1 METNKF
7 GDNRQINV
15 RAVYDDGESLK
26 EYSNRLFDL
35 ENLSAAYDDFE
46 KWCFSFACENWQ
58 ICLDERTPSKII
70 EFVSK
75 LISGDKSMLW
85 VVFKEKYQ
93 CTQKLCSVILEIVN
107 KE

>member
-1 METNKF
+1 METNEF

-15 RAVYDDGESLK
+15 RAVYYDGENLK
-26 EYSNRLFDL
+26 EYSNQLFDL

-46 KWCFSFACENWQ
+46 KWCFTFACENWQ
-58 ICLDERTPSKII
+58 ICVDERTPSNII
-70 EFVSK
+70 EFASE
-75 LISGDKSMLW
+75 LIRGNKSMLR

-93 CTQKLCSVILEIVN
+93 YTQKLCSVILKIVD